1 MALEMMPGKTGDET
15 SPAGLATTAGTILI
29 ADDHPLFRD
38 ALLQVVTEALE
49 EFAVGE
55 AQDLDTALA
64 TARAHEDLELILLD
78 LNMPGMNGF
87 NGLIALRNAVPDVP
101 IVVVSASETAET
113 AAQVLT
119 FGASG
124 FLPKS
129 LSKPEMAEALRRVLE
144 GDIYVPPH
152 LEQQMEEGRRLSP
165 EEQALVEQLGALT
178 NQQRRVL
185 EMVVAGKSNKII
197 AYELDI
203 AESTVK
209 AHVSAILRK
218 LGVTSRTQAVIT
230 ASKIMG
236 RLDQPV

>member
-1 MALEMMPGKTGDET
+1 MPQGHVMSNDLPDGAP
-15 SPAGLATTAGTILI
+15 SPDLSEEVGTILI

-38 ALLQVVTEALE
+38 ALFQVVSEA
-49 EFAVGE
+49 FADHAVDQ
-55 AQDLDTALA
+55 AQDFESALA
-64 TARAHEDLELILLD
+64 RVRDADDVDLILLD

-87 NGLIALRNAVPDVP
+87 NGLIALRNAVPAVP
-101 IVVVSASETAET
+101 IVVVSASETVET
-113 AAQVLT
+113 AEQVLT

-129 LSKPEMAEALRRVLE
+129 LSKSEMAAALTRVLE
-144 GDIYVPPH
+144 GDIYLPPD
-152 LEQQMEEGRRLSP
+152 LEQQIEEGRRLTP
-165 EEQALVEQLGALT
+165 EEEALVDQLGALT
-178 NQQRRVL
+178 NQQRKVL
-185 EMVVAGKSNKII
+185 EMLVAGKSNKII

-230 ASKIMG
+230 ASRIIG
-236 RLDQPV
+236 RL

>member
-1 MALEMMPGKTGDET
+1 MPRGLLMSKENPPDSVSVALGG
-15 SPAGLATTAGTILI
+15 TAGTILI

-38 ALLQVVTEALE
+38 ALFQVVTETFTEHATRQ
-49 EFAVGE
+49 
-55 AQDLDTALA
+55 AQNFDEALA
-64 TARAHEDLELILLD
+64 AAREDEEIELILLD

-87 NGLIALRNAVPDVP
+87 NGLIALRNEVPMVP
-101 IVVVSASETAET
+101 IVVVSATETAQT
-113 AAQVLT
+113 ASQVLT

-129 LSKPEMAEALRRVLE
+129 LAKADMAAALKRVLD
-144 GDIYVPPH
+144 GDIYLPPD
-152 LEQQMEEGRRLSP
+152 LEKQLEDGRALTP

-185 EMVVAGKSNKII
+185 EMLVAGKSNKII

-218 LGVTSRTQAVIT
+218 LNVTSRTQAVIT
-230 ASKIMG
+230 ASKII
-236 RLDQPV
+236 DQL

>member
-1 MALEMMPGKTGDET
+1 MPKENATDSEPEALVADE
-15 SPAGLATTAGTILI
+15 GTILI

-38 ALLQVVTEALE
+38 ALFQVVTET
-49 EFAVGE
+49 FARHATRQ
-55 AQDLDTALA
+55 AQDFDSALA
-64 TARAHEDLELILLD
+64 VAREDPALDLILLD
-78 LNMPGMNGF
+78 LNMPGMHGF
-87 NGLIALRNAVPDVP
+87 NGLIALRNEVPMVP
-101 IVVVSASETAET
+101 IVVVSATETAQT
-113 AAQVLT
+113 AGQVLT

-129 LSKPEMAEALRRVLE
+129 LAKADMAAALRRVLE
-144 GDIYVPPH
+144 GDIYLPPE
-152 LEQQMEEGRRLSP
+152 LERQLEEGRGLSP

-178 NQQRRVL
+178 HQQRRVL
-185 EMVVAGKSNKII
+185 EMLVAGKSNKII

-230 ASKIMG
+230 ASKII
-236 RLDQPV
+236 DQL

>member
-1 MALEMMPGKTGDET
+1 MPRDLLMSKENATDTPPAVLADE
-15 SPAGLATTAGTILI
+15 AGSILI

-38 ALLQVVTEALE
+38 ALFQVVTET
-49 EFAVGE
+49 FAEHDTRQAQNFDE
-55 AQDLDTALA
+55 AMAA
-64 TARAHEDLELILLD
+64 AREDDALELILLD

-87 NGLIALRNAVPDVP
+87 NGLIALRNEVPMVP
-101 IVVVSASETAET
+101 IVVVSATETAQT
-113 AAQVLT
+113 ASQVLT

-129 LSKPEMAEALRRVLE
+129 LSKADMADALRRVLD
-144 GDIYVPPH
+144 GDIYLPPD
-152 LEQQMEEGRRLSP
+152 LERQMEDGRALTP

-185 EMVVAGKSNKII
+185 EMLVAGKSNKII

-230 ASKIMG
+230 ASKII
-236 RLDQPV
+236 DQL